1 MRTVRLAIVAV
12 VTLVACGVLFAAPV
26 LACGPPLEKPT
37 IAALGPN
44 QMVMVGITGERV
56 EGGRLFHV
64 ERAFNVDSNITPI
77 VIAFKEGEPIGDCS
91 YPVSAGTHL
100 IIAPDRDAGG
110 RLVADLST
118 LQADPANPDG
128 QRYLAEAE
136 SLFGPGIVP
145 VSATLELPAYPLPPI
160 GLIAVVGVALLV
172 GLVAGI
178 AWWRRRSP
186 DQAA

>member
-1 MRTVRLAIVAV
+1 MRTVRLAMAAAV
-12 VTLVACGVLFAAPV
+12 SLVAAGVLFATPV
-26 LACGPPLEKPT
+26 FACSPPFEEPT
-37 IAALGPN
+37 LAALGPD
-44 QMVMVGITGERV
+44 QMVFVGTTGERV

-64 ERAFNVDSNITPI
+64 ERSFNVDSNVSPI
-77 VIAFKEGEPIGDCS
+77 VIAFKEGEPVGDCS

-118 LQADPANPDG
+118 LQADPASPDG

-145 VSATLELPAYPLPPI
+145 VSATLELPAYPPPPI